1 MSATHEDNAAASSS
15 GEEKDLAGHNEHST
29 APVDGTT
36 NGKAAA
42 ANIPRNYTVSQ
53 VYNPEFNK
61 LANPGPL
68 GLFGFA
74 VTAFTLGVYE
84 CGAG

>member
-1 MSATHEDNAAASSS
+1 MSTTHENNAGASSA
-15 GEEKDLAGHNEHST
+15 GEEKDFAEHNEHTT
-29 APVDGTT
+29 ATVDGTT

-42 ANIPRNYTVSQ
+42 LNTPRNYTVSQ